1 MPNYTRGRLSAP
13 GFFPPGRPAIQLIDE
28 IAELVRR
35 GVLGTSPGKKFGL
48 DDIHAAIAEAESV
61 GRGGKVLIAPDQ

>member
-1 MPNYTRGRLSAP
+1 MSAP
-13 GFFPPGRPAIQLIDE
+13 GFFPPGRPAILQLIDE

-35 GVLGTSPGKKFGL
+35 GVLGTTPGKKFGL
-48 DDIHAAIAEAESV
+48 DDIHAAVVEAESV